1 MKLWEAER
9 MKTHAKKNRSFFERA
24 AAAPHLVWA
33 VLFIVAP
40 LLFVFYYSFTDSAG
54 HLTINNI
61 TALVDP
67 NYLAIFLRSM
77 CFATVATAICLIL
90 AYPLAFFISK
100 ASPSKQRLY
109 IVLIMLPMWMNLL
122 IRTYSWM
129 NILETTGL
137 VNTCLGTI
145 FSWFGKEFVPIQFLG
160 TSGAIVLGMVYN
172 FLPYMV
178 LPIYTVMG
186 KLDLSYMEA
195 AQDLGCNNFKV
206 ATKVVLPLSVS
217 GIISGITMVFVPSVS
232 TFYISQKMGGGKFD
246 LVGDT
251 IERQFMS
258 NYNYNMGA
266 SLSLI
271 LMVLIVISVAIMNRF
286 GDEDGSVMV

>member
-1 MKLWEAER
+1 MSRRRNGA
-9 MKTHAKKNRSFFERA
+9 SI
-24 AAAPHLVWA
+24 AAAPHVVWT

-40 LLFVFYYSFTDSAG
+40 LMFVLYYSFTDANG
-54 HLTINNI
+54 NLTLNNI
-61 TALVDP
+61 TSLVNP
-67 NYLAIFLRSM
+67 NYLSIFLRSL
-77 CFATVATAICLIL
+77 CFATVATMICLII
-90 AYPLAFFISK
+90 AYPLAYFISRM
-100 ASPSKQRLY
+100 SPAKQRT
-109 IVLIMLPMWMNLL
+109 LILLLMLPMWMNLL

-129 NILETTGL
+129 NILESTGL
-137 VNTCLGTI
+137 INTWLGTI
-145 FSWFGKEFVPIQFLG
+145 CNWLGKPFQPLQMLG
-160 TSGAIVLGMVYN
+160 TAGSIVLGMVYN

-186 KLDLSYMEA
+186 KLDKSCLEA
-195 AQDLGCNNFKV
+195 ASDLGCNNFQV
-206 ATKVVLPLSVS
+206 ATKIILPLSTG

-271 LMVLIVISVAIMNRF
+271 LMILIIISMAIMNRF
-286 GDEDGSVMV
+286 GSEDSGVIV